1 MLSYLLDL
9 FYQVI
14 IIFINRMPLF
24 IFNSKDRKATTNAPL
39 LSFSSN
45 GGVLFKNEEVHLEEK
60 SFHEESIF

>member
-1 MLSYLLDL
+1 
-9 FYQVI
+9 
-14 IIFINRMPLF
+14 MPLF

-45 GGVLFKNEEVHLEEK
+45 GGVLFKNEEVQLEET